1 MSLFYALF
9 PPFHRARIDLSQ
21 PGVKQM
27 KIVIVGASGTVG
39 SAVSELLAKDHQVIR
54 VGHSRGDA
62 TVDMRDPASIKALFA
77 LVGQFDALVVASG
90 SVAFNGLTEMTDEQW
105 QVGLQSKLMGQ
116 INLTRAA
123 IPYLNDKGS
132 ITLISGILSEE
143 PINWGVS
150 ATTINGAIEHFV
162 KAAACELPKGL
173 RINVVS
179 PTVLTESMD
188 KYADFFPGFVPVPAA
203 KVALAYQKSVLG
215 VQTGQVFKVNG

>member
-1 MSLFYALF
+1 
-9 PPFHRARIDLSQ
+9 
-21 PGVKQM
+21 M

-62 TVDMRDPASIKALFA
+62 TVDMRDLASIKALFA
-77 LVGQFDALVVASG
+77 QVGQFDALVVASG

-123 IPYLNDKGS
+123 IPYLTDKGS

-150 ATTINGAIEHFV
+150 ASTVNGAIDHFV
-162 KAAACELPKGL
+162 KAAACELPRGI

-179 PTVLTESMD
+179 PTVLAESMD

-203 KVALAYQKSVLG
+203 KVAQAYKKSVLG
-215 VQTGQVFKVNG
+215 IQTGQVFRVNG

>member
-1 MSLFYALF
+1 
-9 PPFHRARIDLSQ
+9 
-21 PGVKQM
+21 M

-62 TVDMRDPASIKALFA
+62 RVDMRDPTSIKSLFA
-77 LVGQFDALVVASG
+77 QVGQFDALIVASG

-105 QVGLQSKLMGQ
+105 QVGLESKLMGQ

-123 IPYLNDKGS
+123 IPYLNDRGS

-150 ATTINGAIEHFV
+150 ASTVNGAIDHFV
-162 KAAACELPKGL
+162 KAAACELPRGL

-179 PTVLTESMD
+179 PTVLEESMD

-203 KVALAYQKSVLG
+203 KVAQAYKKSVLG
-215 VQTGQVFKVNG
+215 IQTGQVFKVNG

>member
-1 MSLFYALF
+1 
-9 PPFHRARIDLSQ
+9 
-21 PGVKQM
+21 M

-62 TVDMRDPASIKALFA
+62 TVDMRDAASIKALLA
-77 LVGQFDALVVASG
+77 QVGQFDALIVASG

-105 QVGLQSKLMGQ
+105 QMGLESKLMGQ

-123 IPYLNDKGS
+123 IPYLNDRSS

-150 ATTINGAIEHFV
+150 ASTVNGAIDHFV
-162 KAAACELPKGL
+162 KAAACELPRGL

-179 PTVLTESMD
+179 PTVLEESMD

-203 KVALAYQKSVLG
+203 KVAQAYKKSVLG
-215 VQTGQVFKVNG
+215 IQTGQVFRVNG

>member
-1 MSLFYALF
+1 
-9 PPFHRARIDLSQ
+9 
-21 PGVKQM
+21 M

-62 TVDMRDPASIKALFA
+62 RVDMRDPASIKVLFA
-77 LVGQFDALVVASG
+77 QVGQFDALVVASG
-90 SVAFNGLTEMTDEQW
+90 SVAFNGLTEMSDEQW

-215 VQTGQVFKVNG
+215 VQTGQVFRVNG

>member
-1 MSLFYALF
+1 
-9 PPFHRARIDLSQ
+9 
-21 PGVKQM
+21 M

-62 TVDMRDPASIKALFA
+62 TVDMRAPASIKALFA
-77 LVGQFDALVVASG
+77 KLGQFDALVVASG

-105 QVGLQSKLMGQ
+105 QVGVESKLMGQ

-123 IPYLNDKGS
+123 IPYLTDKGS

-150 ATTINGAIEHFV
+150 ASTVNGAIDHFV
-162 KAAACELPKGL
+162 KAAACELPRGL

-179 PTVLTESMD
+179 PTVLEESMD

-203 KVALAYQKSVLG
+203 KVAQAYKKSVLG
-215 VQTGQVFKVNG
+215 IQTGQVFRVNG

>member
-1 MSLFYALF
+1 
-9 PPFHRARIDLSQ
+9 
-21 PGVKQM
+21 M

-54 VGHSRGDA
+54 AGHSRGDA

-77 LVGQFDALVVASG
+77 QVGQFDALVVASG

-105 QVGLQSKLMGQ
+105 QVGLESKLMGQ

-123 IPYLNDKGS
+123 IPYLTDKGS

-150 ATTINGAIEHFV
+150 ASTVNGAIDHFV
-162 KAAACELPKGL
+162 KAAACELPRGL

-179 PTVLTESMD
+179 PTVLAESMD

-203 KVALAYQKSVLG
+203 KVAQAYKKSVLG
-215 VQTGQVFKVNG
+215 IQTGQVFRVNG

>member
-1 MSLFYALF
+1 M
-9 PPFHRARIDLSQ
+9 
-21 PGVKQM
+21 
-27 KIVIVGASGTVG
+27 
-39 SAVSELLAKDHQVIR
+39 
-54 VGHSRGDA
+54 
-62 TVDMRDPASIKALFA
+62 
-77 LVGQFDALVVASG
+77 
-90 SVAFNGLTEMTDEQW
+90 
-105 QVGLQSKLMGQ
+105 GLQSKLMGQ

-143 PINWGVS
+143 PINWRVS

-203 KVALAYQKSVLG
+203 KVALVYQKSVLG

>member
-1 MSLFYALF
+1 M
-9 PPFHRARIDLSQ
+9 
-21 PGVKQM
+21 QM
-27 KIVIVGASGTVG
+27 NIVIVGASGTVG
-39 SAVSELLAKDHQVIR
+39 SAVSELLAKGHQVIR

-62 TVDMRDPASIKALFA
+62 RVDMRDPASIKALFA
-77 LVGQFDALVVASG
+77 QVGPFDALVVASG

-105 QVGLQSKLMGQ
+105 QVGIQSKLMGQ

-150 ATTINGAIEHFV
+150 ASTVNGAIDHFV
-162 KAAACELPKGL
+162 KAAACELPRGL
-173 RINVVS
+173 RINAVS
-179 PTVLTESMD
+179 PTVLEESMD

-203 KVALAYQKSVLG
+203 KVAQAYKRSVLG
-215 VQTGQVFKVNG
+215 IQTGQVFRVNG

>member
-1 MSLFYALF
+1 
-9 PPFHRARIDLSQ
+9 
-21 PGVKQM
+21 M

-54 VGHSRGDA
+54 VGHSQGDA
-62 TVDMRDPASIKALFA
+62 TVDMRDPASIKALFTK
-77 LVGQFDALVVASG
+77 LGQFDALVVASG
-90 SVAFNGLTEMTDEQW
+90 SVAFNALTEMTDEQW

-123 IPYLNDKGS
+123 IPHLNDKGS

-143 PINWGVS
+143 PINWGAS
-150 ATTINGAIEHFV
+150 TTTINGAIDHFV
-162 KAAACELPKGL
+162 KAAACELPRGL

-188 KYADFFPGFVPVPAA
+188 KYASFFPGFVPVSAA
-203 KVALAYQKSVLG
+203 RVAQAYQKSVLG
-215 VQTGQVFKVNG
+215 VQTGQVFRVNG

>member
-1 MSLFYALF
+1 
-9 PPFHRARIDLSQ
+9 
-21 PGVKQM
+21 M

-39 SAVSELLAKDHQVIR
+39 SAVSELLAKDHQVIW

-77 LVGQFDALVVASG
+77 QVGQFDALVVASG

-123 IPYLNDKGS
+123 IPYLTDKGS

-150 ATTINGAIEHFV
+150 ASTVNGAIDHFV
-162 KAAACELPKGL
+162 KAAACELPRGL

-179 PTVLTESMD
+179 PTVLAESMD

-203 KVALAYQKSVLG
+203 KVAQAYKKSVLG
-215 VQTGQVFKVNG
+215 IQTGQVFRVNG

>member
-1 MSLFYALF
+1 
-9 PPFHRARIDLSQ
+9 
-21 PGVKQM
+21 M

-62 TVDMRDPASIKALFA
+62 TVDMRDLASIKALFA
-77 LVGQFDALVVASG
+77 QVGQFDALVVASG

-123 IPYLNDKGS
+123 IPYLTDKGS

-150 ATTINGAIEHFV
+150 ASTVNGAIDHFV
-162 KAAACELPKGL
+162 KAAACELPRGL

-179 PTVLTESMD
+179 PTVLAESMD

-203 KVALAYQKSVLG
+203 KVAQAYKKSVLG
-215 VQTGQVFKVNG
+215 IQTGQVFRVNG

>member
-1 MSLFYALF
+1 
-9 PPFHRARIDLSQ
+9 
-21 PGVKQM
+21 M

-54 VGHSRGDA
+54 VGHSQGDA

-77 LVGQFDALVVASG
+77 KLGQFDALVVASG
-90 SVAFNGLTEMTDEQW
+90 SVAFNALTEMTDEQW
-105 QVGLQSKLMGQ
+105 QVGLESKLMGQ

-123 IPYLNDKGS
+123 IPHLNDKGS

-143 PINWGVS
+143 PINWGAN
-150 ATTINGAIEHFV
+150 ATTINGAIDHFV
-162 KAAACELPKGL
+162 KAAACELPRGL

-188 KYADFFPGFVPVPAA
+188 KYAGFFPGFVPVPAA
-203 KVALAYQKSVLG
+203 RVAQAYQKSVLG
-215 VQTGQVFKVNG
+215 VQTGQVFRVNG

>member
-1 MSLFYALF
+1 M
-9 PPFHRARIDLSQ
+9 
-21 PGVKQM
+21 QM

-62 TVDMRDPASIKALFA
+62 RVDMRDPASIKALFA
-77 LVGQFDALVVASG
+77 QVGPFDALVVASG

-150 ATTINGAIEHFV
+150 ASTVNGAIDHFV
-162 KAAACELPKGL
+162 KAAACELPRGL
-173 RINVVS
+173 RINAVS
-179 PTVLTESMD
+179 PTVLEESMD

-203 KVALAYQKSVLG
+203 KVAQAYKRSVLG
-215 VQTGQVFKVNG
+215 IQTGQVFRVNG

>member
-1 MSLFYALF
+1 
-9 PPFHRARIDLSQ
+9 
-21 PGVKQM
+21 M

-62 TVDMRDPASIKALFA
+62 TVDMPDPASIKALFA
-77 LVGQFDALVVASG
+77 QVGQFDALVVASG

-105 QVGLQSKLMGQ
+105 QVGLESKLMGQ

-123 IPYLNDKGS
+123 IPYLTDKGS

-150 ATTINGAIEHFV
+150 ASTVNGAIDHFV
-162 KAAACELPKGL
+162 KAAACELPRGI

-179 PTVLTESMD
+179 PTVLAESMD

-203 KVALAYQKSVLG
+203 KVAQAYKKSVLG
-215 VQTGQVFKVNG
+215 IQTGQVFRVNG

>member
-1 MSLFYALF
+1 
-9 PPFHRARIDLSQ
+9 
-21 PGVKQM
+21 M

-54 VGHSRGDA
+54 VGYSRGDA

-77 LVGQFDALVVASG
+77 QVGQFDALVVASG

-105 QVGLQSKLMGQ
+105 QVGIQSKLMGQ
-116 INLTRAA
+116 IHLTRVA

>member
-1 MSLFYALF
+1 
-9 PPFHRARIDLSQ
+9 
-21 PGVKQM
+21 M

-54 VGHSRGDA
+54 VGHSQGDA

-77 LVGQFDALVVASG
+77 KLGQFDALVVASG
-90 SVAFNGLTEMTDEQW
+90 SVAFNALTEMTDEQW

-123 IPYLNDKGS
+123 IPHLNDKGS

-150 ATTINGAIEHFV
+150 ATTINGAIDHFV
-162 KAAACELPKGL
+162 KAAACELPRGL

-188 KYADFFPGFVPVPAA
+188 KYASFFPGFVPVPAA
-203 KVALAYQKSVLG
+203 RVAQAYQKSVLG
-215 VQTGQVFKVNG
+215 VQTGQVFRVNG

>member
-1 MSLFYALF
+1 
-9 PPFHRARIDLSQ
+9 
-21 PGVKQM
+21 M

-77 LVGQFDALVVASG
+77 QVGQFDALVVASG
-90 SVAFNGLTEMTDEQW
+90 SVAFNDLTEMTDEQW
-105 QVGLQSKLMGQ
+105 QVGLESKLMGQ

-123 IPYLNDKGS
+123 IPYLTDKGS

-150 ATTINGAIEHFV
+150 ASTVNGAIDHFV
-162 KAAACELPKGL
+162 KAAACELPRGI

-179 PTVLTESMD
+179 PTVLAESMD

-203 KVALAYQKSVLG
+203 KVAQAYKKSVLG
-215 VQTGQVFKVNG
+215 IQTGQVFRVNG

>member
-1 MSLFYALF
+1 
-9 PPFHRARIDLSQ
+9 
-21 PGVKQM
+21 M
-27 KIVIVGASGTVG
+27 KIVIVGASGTVC

-62 TVDMRDPASIKALFA
+62 TVDMRDLASIKALFA
-77 LVGQFDALVVASG
+77 QVGQFDALVVASG

-123 IPYLNDKGS
+123 IPYLTDKGS

-150 ATTINGAIEHFV
+150 ASTVNGAIDHFV
-162 KAAACELPKGL
+162 KAAACELPRGI

-179 PTVLTESMD
+179 PTVLAESMD

-203 KVALAYQKSVLG
+203 KVAQAYKKSVLG
-215 VQTGQVFKVNG
+215 IQTGQVFRVNG

>member
-1 MSLFYALF
+1 
-9 PPFHRARIDLSQ
+9 
-21 PGVKQM
+21 M

-39 SAVSELLAKDHQVIR
+39 SAVSELLAQDHQVIR

-62 TVDMRDPASIKALFA
+62 TVDMCDPASIKALFA
-77 LVGQFDALVVASG
+77 QVGQFDALVVASG

-105 QVGLQSKLMGQ
+105 QVGLESKLMGQ

-123 IPYLNDKGS
+123 IPYLTDKGS

-150 ATTINGAIEHFV
+150 ASTVNGAIDHFV
-162 KAAACELPKGL
+162 KAAAYELPRGL

-179 PTVLTESMD
+179 PTVLEESMD

-203 KVALAYQKSVLG
+203 KVAQAYKKSVLG
-215 VQTGQVFKVNG
+215 IQTGQVFRVNG